1 MEQTPPRNRHPH
13 RARRVGL
20 GALWVIAL
28 LASFRVAGEVVED
41 SEAIEPALFA
51 VGRRLL
57 TTAWV
62 WPLAAVVAITVVT
75 GPLVRDRW
83 RTPIRSLMLGSV
95 VFVVLGGLIVAVG
108 PLQSLLV
115 LALAAV
121 LGLLA
126 AWVVVVP
133 RRLAPPLPAETL
145 DRLEDRDRLEAI
157 GARVKLQNDLRTT
170 ALQAVAGLAVLAGAV
185 LGFQQLT
192 EDRQQATAAREL
204 TLQGQASER
213 FTRAIDQLGSDRV
226 EVQLGGI
233 YGLEQIAQQA
243 PDNRAAVT
251 QVLAAYLHRRSP
263 RPAKATTQPVQPLQ
277 VRPAPEVQAALTVL
291 GRRWPVSNADPPL
304 DLSNLDLRGAIIT
317 QGDTVVD
324 PTGRSEY
331 KAANLSDADLSGT
344 DLRGASFFGVDLEG
358 ARFRGADLR
367 GATFVAVRFAEGGT
381 IPASGSGSTRFE
393 GADLRGA
400 DLEAV
405 DASSPDLGFD
415 PDLSDADLRGALADG
430 STRWP
435 QGFDWRAEGVEMG

>member
-28 LASFRVAGEVVED
+28 LASFWVAGEVVEG
-41 SEAIEPALFA
+41 SEAVESALFA
-51 VGRRLL
+51 VGRRLR

-62 WPLAAVVAITVVT
+62 WPLAAGVAITVVT
-75 GPLVRDRW
+75 SPLVRDRW
-83 RTPIRSLMLGSV
+83 RTPIRPLKLGSI

-108 PLQSLLV
+108 PLQALLV

-121 LGLLA
+121 VGLLA
-126 AWVVVVP
+126 AWVVVLP
-133 RRLAPPLPAETL
+133 RRLAPPLPTETL
-145 DRLEDRDRLEAI
+145 DRLEERDRLEAI
-157 GARVKLQNDLRTT
+157 GARVKLQNELRTT

-192 EDRQQATAAREL
+192 DDRQQATAAREL
-204 TLQGQASER
+204 ALQGQASER
-213 FTRAIDQLGSDRV
+213 FTRAIDQLGSDRL

-251 QVLAAYLHRRSP
+251 QVLVAYLHRRSP
-263 RPAKATTQPVQPLQ
+263 RPASPTPGSVQPLR
-277 VRPAPEVQAALTVL
+277 VRAPEVQAALTVL
-291 GRRWPVSNADPPL
+291 VRRWPVAPDDPRL
-304 DLSNLDLRGAIIT
+304 DLSNLDLSGASIT

-331 KAANLSDADLSGT
+331 KVANLAGADLSGT
-344 DLRGASFFGVDLEG
+344 DLRGASFFGVDLEFG
-358 ARFRGADLR
+358 RFSHTDLR
-367 GATFVAVRFAEGGT
+367 SARFVAVRFAEGGT
-381 IPASGSGSTRFE
+381 IPASGSGDTRFE

-405 DASSPDLGFD
+405 DASSPYLPFDSDLR
-415 PDLSDADLRGALADG
+415 DADLRGALADG